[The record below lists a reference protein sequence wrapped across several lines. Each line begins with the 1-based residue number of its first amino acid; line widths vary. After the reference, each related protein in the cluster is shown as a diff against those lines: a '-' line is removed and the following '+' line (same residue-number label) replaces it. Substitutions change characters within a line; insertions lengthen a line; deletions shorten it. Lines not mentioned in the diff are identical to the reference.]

1 MRRPLAAFKASDAST
16 AKDPLRQ
23 YTQQKLQWKRC
34 DAKGP
39 DTFQRA
45 TLKVPLD
52 YSDPG
57 GKTIGLAISRLKAGS
72 TKERRGVLSR
82 YLAPLGRPG
91 YVQPGEEAVLRTGF
105 VEVHE

>member
-1 MRRPLAAFKASDAST
+1 MRKRNTRRAPLLAAGLAAAALSALTFAAFKASDAST

-39 DTFQRA
+39 DTFHCA

-52 YSDPG
+52 YSDP
-57 GKTIGLAISRLKAGS
+57 AA
-72 TKERRGVLSR
+72 RRSASR
-82 YLAPLGRPG
+82 YPG
-91 YVQPGEEAVLRTGF
+91 
-105 VEVHE
+105 